1 MTWLLLAL
9 GFFLLLSGILGQAY
23 SLKTKR
29 GVLPPESRIW
39 RVLTRLTLFLAGLLL
54 IAIGGGADR
63 SPSWGHSLTTLRIDR
78 GFFSKRRRGLG
89 PQPDHF

>member
-9 GFFLLLSGILGQAY
+9 GFFLLLSGLLGQVY

-39 RVLTRLTLFLAGLLL
+39 RVLTRLTLSLAGLAL
-54 IAIGGGADR
+54 IAVAVARIVLHHGA
-63 SPSWGHSLTTLRIDR
+63 H
-78 GFFSKRRRGLG
+78 
-89 PQPDHF
+89 QH

>member
-9 GFFLLLSGILGQAY
+9 GFFLLLSGVLGQVY

-39 RVLTRLTLFLAGLLL
+39 RLLTRLTLFLAGLFLVAL
-54 IAIGGGADR
+54 AVG
-63 SPSWGHSLTTLRIDR
+63 RIVLHH
-78 GFFSKRRRGLG
+78 GSN
-89 PQPDHF
+89 H